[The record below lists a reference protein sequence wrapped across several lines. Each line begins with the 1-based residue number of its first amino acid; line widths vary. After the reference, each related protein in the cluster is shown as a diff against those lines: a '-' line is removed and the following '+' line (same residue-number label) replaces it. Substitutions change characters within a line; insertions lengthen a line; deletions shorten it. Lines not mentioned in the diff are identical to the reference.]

1 MLSLCVK
8 PKNGET
14 YLNGLDILI
23 FSEAILVFLRIAKM
37 SLGTVNIIVWDCR
50 KCHCILFALYAHC
63 MRA

>member
-23 FSEAILVFLRIAKM
+23 FSEAILVFLRIAKI
-37 SLGTVNIIVWDCR
+37 SAAFTC
-50 KCHCILFALYAHC
+50 FASC
-63 MRA
+63 